1 MAESSSLLLMNQ
13 QSAKLFSSSITPP
26 RLWLCGLF
34 VVVIILIGVVSYEL
48 RPASPATAI
57 TLYASARIVNGTID
71 GFANF
76 SQSSS
81 GGAVRVEIFLRGVP
95 VLAPGWSGSPFVHG
109 FHIHSSSDLSN
120 NCANAGPHLNVD
132 GKTHGGPNNAT
143 RHTGDLGNVIA
154 GANGDISASFSDAII
169 SLRPADKTYVV
180 GKPVMLH
187 ADQDDLGL
195 AGFPDSATTGHAGAR
210 IACAVIMSVK

>member
-1 MAESSSLLLMNQ
+1 MESASLLSQ
-13 QSAKLFSSSITPP
+13 QSASKALITPP

-34 VVVIILIGVVSYEL
+34 VVIVILIGVVSYEL
-48 RPASPATAI
+48 LPRSAPPAT

-76 SQSSS
+76 TQSSS
-81 GGAVRVEIFLRGVP
+81 GGTVRVQIFLRGVP
-95 VLAPGWSGSPFVHG
+95 VLAPGWSGSSLVHG
-109 FHIHSSSDLSN
+109 FHIHQNADLSN

-132 GKTHGGPNNAT
+132 SKTHGAPNNAT

-154 GANGDISASFSDAII
+154 DADGTINAAFSDAVI
-169 SLRPADKTYVV
+169 SLRPSDKTYVV

-195 AGFPDSATTGHAGAR
+195 AGFPDSSTTGHAGAR
-210 IACAVIMSVK
+210 IACAIITSVK